1 MNEQAEGP
9 GTLLIVKEIEI
20 SAMRVPFGG
29 SNAPFYKRRGFRQ
42 ERHWG
47 TRFMSCRDTI
57 HLICWY
63 LEGKL
68 SPTVERE
75 IETHIRECADC
86 HLVLEAATNTLD
98 RYFGEPTVLEPE
110 TNPQAA

>member
-29 SNAPFYKRRGFRQ
+29 SNAPFYRRRWFRQ

-68 SPTVERE
+68 SPTGEPE

-86 HLVLEAATNTLD
+86 PLVFEAATDNFD
-98 RYFGEPTVLEPE
+98 RCFREPNVL
-110 TNPQAA
+110 